1 MIKWKFQ
8 IERILTPNPCKRI
21 EENKKLKERDI
32 IRLKGGVALLNMEAG
47 DYYRVEY
54 IKKRYYEDRCF
65 LSKCDER
72 GVIKE
77 GDMIDLAVR
86 ELDFWIN
93 EGSLEVT
100 SSE

>member
-1 MIKWKFQ
+1 MGIKAGDMIQ
-8 IERILTPNPCKRI
+8 AREA
-21 EENKKLKERDI
+21 
-32 IRLKGGVALLNMEAG
+32 VALLNIEAG

-54 IKKRYYEDRCF
+54 IKKQYNEERCF

-86 ELDFWIN
+86 ELDF
-93 EGSLEVT
+93 LD
-100 SSE
+100 